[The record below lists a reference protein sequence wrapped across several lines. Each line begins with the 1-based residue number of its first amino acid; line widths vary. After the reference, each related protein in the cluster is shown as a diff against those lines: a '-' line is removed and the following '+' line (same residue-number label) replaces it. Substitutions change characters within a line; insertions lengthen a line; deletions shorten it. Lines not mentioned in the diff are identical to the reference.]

1 MRLHAPAWPA
11 LLAAGIVLGADQA
24 TKLVVTH
31 YRYRLPYKIV
41 GGLRIEYTQNTGV
54 SFSLF
59 PGQTTVLIIVVGLVT
74 AAVLVGLLVTP
85 RQYALPL
92 GLVFGGS
99 LGNWVDRVRLG
110 HVVDFVT
117 APHWPTFNVADVALV
132 GGMAVLALVV
142 FWPQRHRE

>member
-1 MRLHAPAWPA
+1 VKFHPPAWLA
-11 LLAAGIVLGADQA
+11 LLAAALVLAADQA

-31 YRYRLPYKIV
+31 YRYRLPYKVV

-74 AAVLVGLLVTP
+74 AAVLVGLLFTP
-85 RQYALPL
+85 RKYAVPL
-92 GLVFGGS
+92 GLILGGS

-110 HVVDFVT
+110 YVVDFVT
-117 APHWPTFNVADVALV
+117 APHWPTFNVADAALV
-132 GGMAVLALVV
+132 GGMALLALVV
-142 FWPQRHRE
+142 FWPQRHRQ